1 VSPPIGALVKFA
13 ITSSRGAA
21 GMRDARTFADWTL
34 RPRLLAVPGVSQVIV
49 HGGEIERIEVRP
61 DPIRMRQLGV
71 TLSDLIVAIRQ
82 SQATRGAGFAETAN
96 VRADVQDESRLT
108 LADADA
114 SLAAL
119 PVAKNDE
126 SVVRLDQVADV
137 VRAATPPVGAA
148 LYDGRDAVYVQV
160 NKLPAADTIEVT
172 RAVEDVIK
180 RSVRSLPAGSRIE
193 TPVFRQASFIDTS
206 LRSVGRAMA
215 IGSILVIFVLVAF
228 LRSGRLAI
236 ISLTAIP
243 LSIVTAAFVLVS
255 FGASINGLTLGG
267 LAIAVGEVV
276 DDAKRSA
283 MAQVREIEQHA
294 REEGEERARKIL
306 TIAIQRVASEQTAE
320 STVSVFALPSE
331 DMKGRIIGR
340 EGRNI
345 RAFEATTGVNL
356 IIDDTPEAV
365 VLSSFDPVR
374 REAARMTLEKLVQD
388 GRIHPARIEEIHERS
403 LAEIE
408 ERVRRAGDDAVAE
421 VGITD
426 VHPEMIKLLGRLQYR
441 TSYGQNVLRHLVES
455 AHIASSL
462 AAELGVDP
470 KIAKRGAFLHDI
482 GKAVTHEVEGSHAI
496 IGAEIARRMK
506 EDPEVVHCIESHH
519 GEVEQRTVDAV
530 LAQIADSISGGRPG
544 ARRESLE
551 TYVKRLERLEE
562 ICTAFPGVEKVYAM
576 QAGREVRVLVQPEA
590 VDDLTAQVIARDIAK
605 QVEEELQYPG
615 QIRITVV
622 RETRA
627 TEYAR

>member
-1 VSPPIGALVKFA
+1 
-13 ITSSRGAA
+13 
-21 GMRDARTFADWTL
+21 
-34 RPRLLAVPGVSQVIV
+34 
-49 HGGEIERIEVRP
+49 
-61 DPIRMRQLGV
+61 
-71 TLSDLIVAIRQ
+71 
-82 SQATRGAGFAETAN
+82 
-96 VRADVQDESRLT
+96 
-108 LADADA
+108 
-114 SLAAL
+114 
-119 PVAKNDE
+119 
-126 SVVRLDQVADV
+126 
-137 VRAATPPVGAA
+137 
-148 LYDGRDAVYVQV
+148 
-160 NKLPAADTIEVT
+160 
-172 RAVEDVIK
+172 
-180 RSVRSLPAGSRIE
+180 
-193 TPVFRQASFIDTS
+193 
-206 LRSVGRAMA
+206 
-215 IGSILVIFVLVAF
+215 
-228 LRSGRLAI
+228 
-236 ISLTAIP
+236 
-243 LSIVTAAFVLVS
+243 
-255 FGASINGLTLGG
+255 
-267 LAIAVGEVV
+267 
-276 DDAKRSA
+276 
-283 MAQVREIEQHA
+283 MAQVREIEQQA
-294 REEGEERARKIL
+294 REDGEERARKIL

-345 RAFEATTGVNL
+345 RAFEAATGVNI

-388 GRIHPARIEEIHERS
+388 GRIHPARIEEVHERS
-403 LAEIE
+403 LADME
-408 ERVRRAGDDAVAE
+408 ERIRRAGEDAVAE

-426 VHPEMIKLLGRLQYR
+426 IHPEMVKLLGRLQFR

-455 AHIASSL
+455 AHIGSALAS
-462 AAELGVDP
+462 ELGIDP
-470 KIAKRGAFLHDI
+470 TIVKRGAFLHDI

-519 GEVEQRTVDAV
+519 GEVEQRTVHAV

-562 ICTAFPGVEKVYAM
+562 ICNAFEGVEKVYAM

-590 VDDLTAQVIARDIAK
+590 VDDIQAQVIAHDIAK

-622 RETRA
+622 REIRA

>member
-1 VSPPIGALVKFA
+1 MTP
-13 ITSSRGAA
+13 
-21 GMRDARTFADWTL
+21 
-34 RPRLLAVPGVSQVIV
+34 VIV
-49 HGGEIERIEVRP
+49 
-61 DPIRMRQLGV
+61 GV
-71 TLSDLIVAIRQ
+71 I
-82 SQATRGAGFAETAN
+82 
-96 VRADVQDESRLT
+96 
-108 LADADA
+108 
-114 SLAAL
+114 AL
-119 PVAKNDE
+119 
-126 SVVRLDQVADV
+126 L
-137 VRAATPPVGAA
+137 VGAA
-148 LYDGRDAVYVQV
+148 AGFLIRANIGASNARSVEARAQAELITAQQEGAAILKGSLEEAKAEAAQV
-160 NKLPAADTIEVT
+160 RREAE
-172 RAVEDVIK
+172 EDVRARRDEIMRLEK
-180 RSVRSLPAGSRIE
+180 RIADSDEDLRAR
-193 TPVFRQASFIDTS
+193 RQKLDAKSAELDERDHK
-206 LRSVGRAMA
+206 L
-215 IGSILVIFVLVAF
+215 
-228 LRSGRLAI
+228 
-236 ISLTAIP
+236 
-243 LSIVTAAFVLVS
+243 AFVREQLEH
-255 FGASINGLTLGG
+255 ASDKHKAQLER
-267 LAIAVGEVV
+267 IAGMTSGEARDQLMAQVV
-276 DDAKRSA
+276 DEAKRSA

-374 REAARMTLEKLVQD
+374 REAARLTLEKLVQD
-388 GRIHPARIEEIHERS
+388 GRIHPSRIEEVHARS
-403 LAEIE
+403 MTEIE
-408 ERVRRAGDDAVAE
+408 ERIRRAGEDAVAE

-426 VHPEMIKLLGRLQYR
+426 IHPEMIKLLGRLQFR
-441 TSYGQNVLRHLVES
+441 TSYGQNVLKHLVES

-462 AAELGVDP
+462 AAELGLDP
-470 KIAKRGAFLHDI
+470 TIAKRGAFLHDI

-506 EDPEVVHCIESHH
+506 EEPEVVHCIESHH
-519 GEVEQRTVDAV
+519 GEVEQRTIHAV

-544 ARRESLE
+544 ARRESIE

-562 ICTAFPGVEKVYAM
+562 ICNAFEGVEKVYAM

-590 VDDLTAQVIARDIAK
+590 VDDIQAQVIARDIAK

-615 QIRITVV
+615 QIKITVV

-627 TEYAR
+627 TEFAR